1 MNAVQF
7 DRVSRH
13 YGEVKAV
20 DDISFQIPAGEFF
33 TLLGRA
39 VPARPPACE

>member
-20 DDISFQIPAGEFF
+20 DDISFQIPAGEFSPCW
-33 TLLGRA
+33 GRA
-39 VPARPPACE
+39 VPARLPACG